1 MKMQKILYS
10 FLLLVAVMC
19 FWACGDD
26 NGSSAEKGDSPN
38 RQGLKVVSAKSDLDS
53 CKKSMEG
60 EMSYVTSTGELL
72 LCLEGDWKTYG
83 VSKIPVYESSD
94 GKDGVNGTDGKDGVN
109 GTDGKDGVNGTD
121 GKDGIN
127 GTDGEDGKDGVDGLS
142 CSGEYRE
149 DEKGI
154 DIYCGKDF
162 IGTIWNGTDGQTG
175 NNGGT
180 TASIDFN
187 KAEHVEIGDTVW
199 SYSDSLL
206 IRISDNDILTKK
218 DTVEVTVTSTSD
230 SKGIVLTAELRDGFY
245 YAMLFFAQ
253 KSSGSRTIKV
263 QDGDNVVISYKDENP
278 ERVIKRNVAFILASK
293 SERDFIS
300 LDKPWYYGDS
310 AEVVVTVNDKN
321 AEGDTIQVSMIL
333 CYNDGYECHYTE
345 NEGGFGTYD
354 AHLKLAGAGGL
365 YKGSFFIVNEG
376 KNHDNYFYSDPAKI
390 LTVDVRYT
398 FKDEKKTFENVTVY
412 WKKNADSRVEFDADR
427 YNQASKGHFY
437 VYDEGCGKDSVEVT
451 ISSKVKG
458 DEIRAVAYR
467 YKDYFYG
474 EFLMNGLK
482 NDGVLAID
490 EKDTIL
496 IQYKDATLGTVSK
509 DMAKAGFALYATVS
523 FGDSLYMDVT
533 DKAVLK
539 LVDESLTEN
548 DAVTIRVSS
557 ESDFYGVL
565 VDMYTVPGGDGTE
578 RIGYVEFTKDPEV
591 VNVENFEKKVFVKDK
606 ETLLASYSTNRLA
619 SSTKWFEA
627 KAFWADK
634 NTCFIDKRDGRAYK
648 FVTMGD
654 QVWMA
659 ENLAYGDG
667 KFYDNDSIK
676 YSSYGKLYTWA
687 QALDTAEAICASSRC
702 KIERPY
708 KGACPSGWHLPS
720 LDEFK
725 TLLGFVSGFSEY
737 GSTPS
742 LLKTSYGWKS
752 YAGVESGKDR
762 WGFGVFPIGYYSS
775 SSDFKGKGE
784 RAYFWLDEDVST
796 TIAKTMY
803 FSYPSDVILDT
814 EEYKTYGYSIRCV
827 KDE

>member
-1 MKMQKILYS
+1 MRLYS
-10 FLLLVAVMC
+10 KFFVALFSTCALLMT
-19 FWACGDD
+19 ACGDD
-26 NGSSAEKGDSPN
+26 SSSAKEN
-38 RQGLKVVSAKSDLDS
+38 ATLTVVSSKSDL
-53 CKKSMEG
+53 KKCDKSKEG
-60 EMSYVTSTGELL
+60 AIAYITGTGELMF
-72 LCLEGDWKTYG
+72 CLDKEWQAYG
-83 VSKIPVYESSD
+83 VGDIPVYEGSD
-94 GKDGVNGTDGKDGVN
+94 GA
-109 GTDGKDGVNGTD
+109 
-121 GKDGIN
+121 DGIDGSN
-127 GTDGEDGKDGVDGLS
+127 GSDGKDGVDGKDGTS
-142 CSGEYRE
+142 CTGEYLP
-149 DEKGI
+149 DSSGI
-154 DIYCGKDF
+154 NLYCGGKLV
-162 IGTIWNGTDGQTG
+162 GTIMNGSNGLSG
-175 NNGGT
+175 GNGGT
-180 TASIDFN
+180 TADIEFN
-187 KAEHVEIGDTVW
+187 TAEYVEIGDTVW

-218 DTVEVTVTSTSD
+218 DTVEVSVTSTSD
-230 SKGIVLTAELRDGFY
+230 SKGIVLTAKLRDGY
-245 YAMLFFAQ
+245 YYTTLFFTE
-253 KSSGSRTIKV
+253 KSSVAQAIKV
-263 QDGDNVVISYKDENP
+263 QDGDNVVVSYKDENP

-293 SERDFIS
+293 GERDFIS

-321 AEGDTIQVSMIL
+321 AEGDSIQVSMIL

-365 YKGSFFIVNEG
+365 YKGSFFVVNEG

-412 WKKNADSRVEFDADR
+412 WKKNADSRVEFDEDR

-557 ESDFYGVL
+557 ESDLIGVL

-619 SSTKWFEA
+619 STTKWFEA

-667 KFYDNDSIK
+667 KFYDNDSIR

-687 QALDTAEAICASSRC
+687 QALDTAEAICGVSRC
-702 KIERPY
+702 KIKRPY

-725 TLLGFVSGFSEY
+725 TLLDFVKDSLEY
-737 GSTPS
+737 GSAAA
-742 LLKTSYGWKS
+742 LLKTTYGWKS

-775 SSDFKGKGE
+775 SSDFKGKDE
-784 RAYFWLDEDVST
+784 RAYFWLDEDVLT
-796 TIAKTMY
+796 TTAKTVY
-803 FSYPSDVILDT
+803 FSNYSDVILDT